1 MKKSHKG
8 QPTTDNRRSWPATLG
23 LLGLAAG
30 LEAIFRHWSGQSD
43 LNSHI
48 PEFIAL
54 ALLAGVLYLCGV
66 YLVENFRLGLPALL
80 IILAGAVVFRLY
92 LLPLDPPPLSD
103 DVYRYQWDGRVERAH
118 INPYTVTPA
127 LPALGRFEDRAHPIL
142 TARDIPTVYP
152 PASEFAFSWVST
164 VSGYKWLF
172 TGFDLATVL
181 VILLVLAALEMPL
194 HRILAYAWN
203 PTVIVAF
210 AMCGHHDSLAIF
222 TLLTACFLIIAQRGV
237 LSAVFLALSFLSKF
251 FPAALLPVFLATAQR
266 RREGPD
272 TETVLGI
279 SDRHLHP
286 GSAALCVGAK
296 ETALAGRRHKPVAI
310 LWSFLA
316 VFAAVVLAAYLPY
329 ARAGRSLFAGV
340 SKYAA
345 IWEANDS
352 AFRLLLLAGNSRNQ
366 AKLIVGVAMLGLVAY
381 VLRKRMQ
388 LLRACLFVIGGL
400 LLLSSNAFPWYF
412 TWSIPFL
419 CFYPAAPWLLM
430 SVTSVLGYSPVVA
443 YAAGQPYIHSPFIL
457 ALEYIPVYLWVC
469 YVGWRE
475 VRRNPGP
482 TRSDSA

>member
-103 DVYRYQWDGRVERAH
+103 DVYRYQWEGRVERAH
-118 INPYTVTPA
+118 INPYTVTPG
-127 LPALGRFEDRAHPIL
+127 LPALGSFQDRAHPIQ

-164 VSGYKWLF
+164 VSGYKRLF
-172 TGFDLATVL
+172 TGLDLATVL
-181 VILLVLAALEMPL
+181 VILLTLAALGKPL
-194 HRILAYAWN
+194 HRVLTYAWN
-203 PTVIVAF
+203 PTVVVAF
-210 AMCGHHDSLAIF
+210 ALCGHHDSLAIF
-222 TLLTACFLIIAQRGV
+222 TLVTACFLIITQRRAF
-237 LSAVFLALSFLSKF
+237 SFVFLALSFLSKF
-251 FPAALLPVFLATAQR
+251 FPAALLPVFLATV
-266 RREGPD
+266 RREGPGA
-272 TETVLGI
+272 ETVRGLY
-279 SDRHLHP
+279 DRHPEP
-286 GSAALCVGAK
+286 GNATLGVGVKA
-296 ETALAGRRHKPVAI
+296 TALPAPPDKPVAA
-310 LWSFLA
+310 LWPFVT
-316 VFAAVVLAAYLPY
+316 VFAAVVLVAYFPY

-352 AFRLLLLAGNSRNQ
+352 AFRLLLLAGNSRDQ
-366 AKLIVGVAMLGLVAY
+366 AKLIVAVALLGLLAY
-381 VLRKRMQ
+381 VLRKRME
-388 LLRACLFVIGGL
+388 LLRACLFVIAGL

-430 SVTSVLGYSPVVA
+430 SVTTVLGYAPVVA

-457 ALEYIPVYLWVC
+457 ALEYTPVYLWLC
-469 YVGWRE
+469 YAGWRE
-475 VRRNPGP
+475 ARRNPGP
-482 TRSDSA
+482 TRRDLKS